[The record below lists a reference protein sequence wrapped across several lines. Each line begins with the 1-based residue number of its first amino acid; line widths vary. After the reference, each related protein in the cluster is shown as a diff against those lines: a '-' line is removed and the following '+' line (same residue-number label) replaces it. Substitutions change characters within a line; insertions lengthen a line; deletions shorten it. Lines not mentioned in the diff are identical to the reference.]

1 MTTLANT
8 QSLATDL
15 NIDPY
20 YDDFNEGSN
29 FHRLLFR
36 PGFAVQARELTQ
48 LQTILQNQI
57 DRFGEHVFKE
67 GSVVRGCELVYESDI
82 SYVKVRDNDST
93 GTAVDV
99 SVFKDSTL
107 TGQTSG
113 VTAHVIDSLTGAEA
127 SDPNTKTIYIK
138 YTSAGSDN
146 STRKF
151 LSGEKLVSNTITPTS
166 ATCNVIT
173 GTATVVANTGLR
185 VTYDEGIIFAKDHF
199 IRTDKQ
205 SIIVGR
211 YSANTSIKIG
221 YDIIEEIV
229 ASGGDATLLDPA
241 QGSYNYAAPGADRL
255 KLTANLVSRATD
267 AAEDT
272 KFIELLRIKNGAPEF
287 KSDKPA
293 YAKINDY
300 IARRTED
307 ESGNYIVDGMEISLR
322 EHLDNNT
329 NQGLKILANGGNT
342 SCLSVDISPGKAYVK
357 GYESE
362 TIHTANIKIEK
373 GNDVHALEDYSIAAN
388 YGNFVTATEVCG
400 NWDINGQDEAKL
412 FDTAQRAISN
422 NTLGATAPVGT
433 QIGTA
438 RVRAIE
444 YNSGDKGDPSC
455 IMNLYLYDI
464 KMTANTFQDAK
475 AIYFNDGTS
484 KAHADLVQ
492 TSGATKLTDTDFNK
506 ALFQLTNPFTKRLRN
521 ASGSVVAD
529 FKFQKVFDVTIA
541 ADGTF
546 TLATGDSNEQY
557 PFSTGALNSSQ
568 KKANMHVVL
577 NGNANTSSG
586 LTGTISTTATSPTV
600 VGSGTAFDTELNKG
614 DTIKIEGYA
623 NVVTVNSIASATSLV
638 LTENHNVTAS
648 GKNTTKALLN
658 GQILNMAGV
667 GLDGARTITVD
678 STTSTSFD
686 IQETL
691 GGTVAAQVF
700 CELNKIDGQEAAK
713 AVNKNRYV
721 EINISDAHASQALGN
736 TSGPWP
742 LGLSDGHKLREVRLS
757 TGNAFFSSTSGGTD
771 VTSHFELDTGQRDNY
786 YNHARLRKK
795 SSSSHSVA
803 NGNVYLVKFDYF
815 THDTSQGVGYFS
827 VDSYPIDDVDV
838 ANTTA
843 IQTQDI
849 PIYKSPQTGVELDLR
864 GSLDLR
870 PRITDT
876 ANSVT
881 SLTNISR
888 NPAVSLELVE
898 PSGGLHFMPP
908 NESLTTDIEFYMGRS
923 DRVVVTPTGS
933 FEVVKGTS
941 DILRPKDPPPRSDA
955 MTIGLL
961 SIPPYPSLPKINAI
975 ELGRP
980 ELGIQV
986 TPERIMR
993 FTMRDIGVLKD
1004 RIDNLEYYTSL
1015 SLLEQSAEQ
1024 LVLSDAS
1031 GNNRFKNGILVDNFT
1046 GHSVG
1051 DVKDNDYTIAMDI
1064 NQRELRPSFRLN
1076 DVQMQMN
1083 SANSSNVTK
1092 AAKDVKLTLGSSSAA
1107 FSNNETVTSGSATGK
1122 VTYQVDT
1129 FLYVEQVGST
1139 AFTAGGANVVGS
1151 SSSATST
1158 YTAAVTPTDGK
1169 LVTLPY
1175 THDLVI
1181 QQPFATNVR
1190 NASGSAFAWIGDIV
1204 LDPDTDYWVDT
1215 VTKPQVNVELDM
1227 NTQAWEQL
1235 ANAWGTQWGSWS
1247 DVAGSHKTTKRWN
1260 QHWGHYGYQMWGWG
1274 GYHTITHSKRETRS
1288 GTQLQVGKPYSK
1300 DVDLGES
1307 VRDTS
1312 LTPFMR
1318 SMVIKLTASG
1328 LKPDAKFFA
1337 FFDGEDVN
1345 EFMTPCNSSF
1355 SNTANEAS
1363 QLISDSNGK
1372 IFATFRLPNNAK
1384 RKFRV
1389 GSKTLKLTDS
1399 ITNGEESLTSW
1410 AEGQYHAQGMNQVKQ
1425 GTSISTRNVNLKVN
1439 SVTETKTTSTTQ
1451 KRGWRGWHGYGGWGY
1466 GYGYGGYGYGWG
1478 GWWGHCHWDPIG
1490 QSFSVDNMDAGKDA
1504 VGSTG
1509 VYLTKIDLFFQGK
1522 DKTLGT
1528 AVEIREVDASSGLIT
1543 DRQMPFGRTVLE
1555 SADINVSDDGSA
1567 PTPAVFETPV
1577 YLKNATEYAFVIKP
1591 TNGNPNTILWTAK
1604 LGQTDKITGN
1614 RVVVQPHNGNL
1625 FISSN
1630 DKVWSPAQ
1638 EEDIK
1643 FRMHYAN
1650 FGTVQSGSVILK
1662 NVDKE
1667 YFQCDEESGTA
1678 MSTMGEIV
1686 HGETTFVLG
1695 GSTSANVGLSVLGGS
1710 SGANGV
1716 VTHSSGTA
1724 MRVKGV
1730 TTTKFTDSET
1740 ITVMLGDGSP
1750 SGTTA
1755 TISSQSTPSGKVYMY
1770 DATTQSNTFIHLSE
1784 PSGTFA
1790 ANTYLKGQTNSG
1802 TARIISLDS
1811 MVMDTFKTHLSN
1823 MILQDTTS
1831 TFTGK
1836 FATSSSARDSAYV
1849 TVADGEDSTFDAR
1862 RFVHGLTTETSGLS
1876 GQKSAE
1882 VKVTIQNGNNKRH
1895 SPAIDN
1901 DRAALLCVENLINND
1916 TTNEDGAS
1924 GGNSLARYITR
1935 KVELADGQDAEDL
1948 KVFVTAYKPVTAGV
1962 DIYYKLLNNEDDDL
1976 MEQRS
1981 WIAMTQVTSSSEVSD
1996 SKNEQDMREFEFTIP
2011 TAQKTGSSDQVQYTN
2026 SSGITF
2032 TGFKFY
2038 QIKIVLTSSTPARI
2052 PRVKDLRAIALQI

>member
-1 MTTLANT
+1 MATILANT
-8 QSLATDL
+8 QSLATNL

-20 YDDFNEGSN
+20 YDDFDEGSN

-57 DRFGEHVFKE
+57 DRFGEHIFKE

-82 SYVKVRDNDST
+82 SYVKVRDNDFD
-93 GTAVDV
+93 GEAVDV
-99 SVFKDSTL
+99 SVFKGSTL

-113 VTAHVIDSLTGAEA
+113 VTAHVVDSLSGAEA
-127 SDPNTKTIYIK
+127 SDPDTKTLYIK
-138 YTSAGSDN
+138 YTSAGSNN
-146 STRKF
+146 STRSF
-151 LSGEKLVSNTITPTS
+151 LSGEKLVSNTIIPSS

-199 IRTDKQ
+199 IRCDKQ
-205 SIIVGR
+205 SLIVGR
-211 YSANTSIKIG
+211 YSANTTIKIG

-255 KLTANLVSRATD
+255 KLTANLVSRSVT

-300 IARRTED
+300 IARRTYD
-307 ESGNYIVDGMEISLR
+307 ESGDYIVNGLEISVR
-322 EHLDNNT
+322 EHLDNDT
-329 NQGLKILANGGNT
+329 NQGLKTLANGGNT
-342 SCLSVDISPGKAYVK
+342 NQLSIDISPGKAYVK
-357 GYESE
+357 GFEID
-362 TIHTANIKIEK
+362 TIHSRNVEIEK
-373 GNDVHALEDYSIAAN
+373 GNDVHALEDYSVAAN
-388 YGNFVTATEVCG
+388 YGNFVAATEVCG
-400 NWDINGQDEAKL
+400 NWDINGQDEVKL

-438 RVRAIE
+438 RVRALE
-444 YNSGDKGDPSC
+444 HSSGDKGDPSC

-464 KMTANTFQDAK
+464 KMTANTFQDTQ

-484 KAHADLVQ
+484 KAHADVVQ
-492 TSGATKLTDTDFNK
+492 SSGVTKLTDSGFNK
-506 ALFQLTNPFTKRLRN
+506 AFYPLTNLFTKRLRDTGGN
-521 ASGSVVAD
+521 VVAD
-529 FKFQKVFDVTIA
+529 FKFMKVFDVTIA

-546 TLATGDSNEQY
+546 TLATGASSEQY
-557 PFSTGALNSSQ
+557 PFSTGALNSTQ
-568 KKANMHVVL
+568 KQENIHVIL
-577 NGNANTSSG
+577 NGNANTSST
-586 LTGTISTTATSPTV
+586 LTGTLATTATSPTV

-614 DTIKIEGYA
+614 DTIKIINYA
-623 NVVTVNSIASATSLV
+623 NVVTVNAIASATSLT
-638 LTENHNVTAS
+638 LTENHNVTGSSLTA
-648 GKNTTKALLN
+648 TKALLN
-658 GQILNMAGV
+658 GQMLNMAGV

-678 STTSTSFD
+678 STTSASID

-713 AVNKNRYV
+713 TINKNRYV
-721 EINISDAHASQALGN
+721 EINVSDAHASKALGN

-771 VTSHFELDTGQRDNY
+771 VTAHFELDDGGTDNY
-786 YNHARLRKK
+786 YDHAKLSKK

-803 NGNVYLVKFDYF
+803 NGNVYLVKLDYF

-827 VDSYPIDDVDV
+827 VDSYSIDDVDS

-843 IQTQDI
+843 IQTKDI
-849 PIYKSPQTGVELDLR
+849 PLYTSPQTGNEFDLR
-864 GSLDLR
+864 GCLDLR

-888 NPAVSLELVE
+888 NPAVSLALVE

-908 NESLTTDIEFYMGRS
+908 NESLTTDIEFYMGRV
-923 DRVVVTPTGS
+923 DRVVCTDEGQ
-933 FEVVKGTS
+933 FEVVKGS
-941 DILRPKDPPPRSDA
+941 PDFLRPKEGPPRGDA
-955 MTIGLL
+955 MTIGLIN
-961 SIPPYPSLPKINAI
+961 IPPYPSLPKVNAI

-980 ELGIQV
+980 ELGTKVSPQ
-986 TPERIMR
+986 RIMR
-993 FTMRDIGVLKD
+993 YTMRDIGVLKD

-1015 SLLEQSAEQ
+1015 SLLESSAEQ

-1031 GNNRFKNGILVDNFT
+1031 GNNRFKNGILVDNFV

-1064 NQRELRPSFRLN
+1064 ENRELRPSFRLN
-1076 DVQMQMN
+1076 DVQLQMN

-1092 AAKDVKLTLGSSSAA
+1092 AAKDVRLTLGSSSAA

-1122 VTYQVDT
+1122 VTYQVGT

-1139 AFTAGGANVVGS
+1139 AFTAGGANVVGTTS
-1151 SSSATST
+1151 AATST
-1158 YTAAVTPTDGK
+1158 YATATLPADGK

-1175 THDLVI
+1175 THDMVVE
-1181 QQPFATNVR
+1181 QPFATNVR
-1190 NASGSAFAWIGDIV
+1190 NASGSAFACVGDII
-1204 LDPDTDYWVDT
+1204 LNPDTDYWVDT

-1247 DVAGSHKTTKRWN
+1247 TVPGTTKTTRSHHSSGW
-1260 QHWGHYGYQMWGWG
+1260 HYGWNYGMNWRG
-1274 GYHTITHSKRETRS
+1274 HTTVTTSKRETRS
-1288 GTQLQVGKPYSK
+1288 GNQLQVGKPFK
-1300 DVDLGES
+1300 TDVDLGES

-1318 SMVIKLTASG
+1318 SRVIQVNSTG

-1337 FFDGEDVN
+1337 FFDGEDIN

-1355 SNTANEAS
+1355 SNTASEGT
-1363 QLISDSNGK
+1363 QLISGTTGNM
-1372 IFATFRLPNNAK
+1372 FATFRLPNSAK

-1410 AEGQYHAQGMNQVKQ
+1410 AETQYHAQGMNNVKQ
-1425 GTSISTRNVNLKVN
+1425 GTVLSTRNVNLKVN
-1439 SVTETKTTSTTQ
+1439 SVTETKTTSTSSTYG
-1451 KRGWRGWHGYGGWGY
+1451 RGYGWGY

-1478 GWWGHCHWDPIG
+1478 GWWGHCHYDPIA

-1504 VGSTG
+1504 LGSTG

-1522 DKTLGT
+1522 DKVVGT
-1528 AVEIREVDASSGLIT
+1528 AVEIREVDPASGLVTNNQI
-1543 DRQMPFGRTVLE
+1543 PFGRMVLAA
-1555 SADINVSDDGSA
+1555 ADMNVSDDGSA

-1577 YLKNATEYAFVIKP
+1577 YLKSGMEYAFVVKP

-1604 LGQTDKITGN
+1604 LGQADKITGN

-1643 FRMHYAN
+1643 FRLHYAN

-1667 YFQCDEESGTA
+1667 YFQCDEETGTV
-1678 MSTMGEIV
+1678 MSTVGETV
-1686 HGETTFVLG
+1686 HGETTFVLA
-1695 GSTSANVGLSVLGGS
+1695 GSTSANVGLSVLGGTS
-1710 SGANGV
+1710 TANGE
-1716 VTHSSGTA
+1716 VTFSSGTS

-1730 TTTKFTDSET
+1730 TTTKFTDGET
-1740 ITVMLGDGSP
+1740 ITVMLAGGGP

-1755 TISSQSTPSGKVYMY
+1755 VISSQSTPSGKTYMY

-1811 MVMDTFKTHLSN
+1811 IVMDTFNTQLSN

-1836 FATSSSARDSAYV
+1836 FATSSSARDAAYV

-1876 GQKSAE
+1876 GQKSSE
-1882 VKVTIQNGNNKRH
+1882 IKVTIQNANNKRH

-1901 DRAALLCVENLINND
+1901 DRAALLCVENLINNS
-1916 TTNEDGAS
+1916 TTDEDSTS
-1924 GGNSLARYITR
+1924 GGGSLARNITR

-1948 KVFVTAYKPVTAGV
+1948 KVFVTAYKPATAGLE
-1962 DIYYKLLNNEDDDL
+1962 IYYKILNNEDDDTL
-1976 MEQRS
+1976 AKCS
-1981 WIAMTQVTSSSEVSD
+1981 WVAMTQVTSASDVSD
-1996 SKNEQDMREFEFTIP
+1996 AKDKHDMREFEYTIP
-2011 TAQKTGSSDQVQYTN
+2011 TANKTGSSDQVQYTN

-2038 QIKIVLTSSTPARI
+2038 QIKIVLTSTTPAII

>member
-1 MTTLANT
+1 MATILANT

-20 YDDFNEGSN
+20 YDDFNEGKN

-57 DRFGEHVFKE
+57 DRFGEHIFKE
-67 GSVVRGCELVYESDI
+67 GSVVRGCELNYESDI
-82 SYVKVRDNDST
+82 SYVKIRDNDSA
-93 GTAVDV
+93 GASVDV
-99 SVFKDSTL
+99 SVFKGSTL

-113 VTAHVIDSLTGAEA
+113 VTAHVIDSITGAEA
-127 SDPNTKTIYIK
+127 SDPDTKTLYIK
-138 YTSAGSDN
+138 YTSAGSNN
-146 STRKF
+146 STRTF
-151 LSGEKLVSNTITPTS
+151 LSAEKLVSNTISPAA
-166 ATCNVIT
+166 ATANVIT

-199 IRTDKQ
+199 IRVDKQ
-205 SIIVGR
+205 SLIVGK

-229 ASGGDATLLDPA
+229 QSGDEATLLDPA
-241 QGSYNYAAPGADRL
+241 QGAYNYAAPGADRL
-255 KLTANLVSRATD
+255 KLTANLVARATTV
-267 AAEDT
+267 AEDT

-287 KSDKPA
+287 KADKPQ

-300 IARRTED
+300 IARRTYD
-307 ESGNYIVDGMEISLR
+307 ESGDYIVNGLEISIR
-322 EHLDNNT
+322 EHLDNES
-329 NQGLKILANGGNT
+329 NQGLKTLANGGNT
-342 SCLSVDISPGKAYVK
+342 NCLSVDVSPGKAYVK
-357 GYESE
+357 GFEID
-362 TIHTANIKIEK
+362 TIHSRNIKISK
-373 GNDVHALEDYSIAAN
+373 GNDSHQIEDYSIAAN
-388 YGNFVTATEVCG
+388 YGNYVSATEVCG
-400 NWDINGQDEAKL
+400 NWDINGQDEASL
-412 FDTAQRAISN
+412 FDTAQRAVSN

-444 YNSGDKGDPSC
+444 HNSGDKGDPSC
-455 IMNLYLYDI
+455 IFDMYLYDI
-464 KMTANTFQDAK
+464 KMTANTFQDVK
-475 AIYFNDGTS
+475 SIYFNDGTS
-484 KAHADLVQ
+484 KAHADFTQ
-492 TSGATKLTDTDFNK
+492 TSGQTQLTDTGFNK
-506 ALFQLTNPFTKRLRN
+506 ALFALTNPFTKRIRN
-521 ASGSVVAD
+521 SSGTVVAD
-529 FKFQKVFDVTIA
+529 YKFMKVFDVTIA

-546 TLATGDSNEQY
+546 TLATGASSEQY

-577 NGNANTSSG
+577 NGNANTSSNI
-586 LTGTISTTATSPTV
+586 TGTLSTTNASPTV
-600 VGSGTAFDTELNKG
+600 TGSGTAFDTELNKG
-614 DTIKIEGYA
+614 DTLKIQGYS

-638 LTENHNVTAS
+638 LTENHQATTS
-648 GKNTTKALLN
+648 GKKATKALVN
-658 GQILNMAGV
+658 GQMLNMAGV
-667 GLDGARTITVD
+667 GLDGSRTITID
-678 STTSTSFD
+678 STTSASFD

-721 EINISDAHASQALGN
+721 EINISDAHASAALGN
-736 TSGPWP
+736 TVGPWP
-742 LGLSDGHKLREVRLS
+742 LGLSDGHKITEVRLS

-771 VTSHFELDTGQRDNY
+771 VTSHFELDDGQRDNY
-786 YNHARLRKK
+786 YDHCKLRKK

-803 NGNVYLVKFDYF
+803 NGNVYLVKLDYF

-827 VDSYPIDDVDV
+827 VDSYPIDDVNS

-849 PIYKSPQTGVELDLR
+849 PVYTSPQTGNELDLR
-864 GSLDLR
+864 GCLDLR

-888 NPAVSLELVE
+888 NPAVSVALVE

-908 NESLTTDIEFYMGRS
+908 NESLTSDIEFYMPRI
-923 DRVVVTPTGS
+923 DRVVCTDEGQ
-933 FEVVKGTS
+933 FEVVKGAP
-941 DILRPKDPPPRSDA
+941 DFIKAMEPPPRGDA

-961 SIPPYPSLPKINAI
+961 NIPPYPSLPKINAI
-975 ELGRP
+975 DLGRP
-980 ELGIQV
+980 ELGV
-986 TPERIMR
+986 KVKPERIMR
-993 FTMRDIGVLKD
+993 YTMRDIGVLKD

-1031 GNNRFKNGILVDNFT
+1031 GNNRFKNGILVDNFV
-1046 GHSVG
+1046 GHAVG

-1064 NQRELRPSFRLN
+1064 EAQELRPSFRLN

-1092 AAKDVKLTLGSSSAA
+1092 AAKDVRLTLGSSSAA
-1107 FSNNETVTSGSATGK
+1107 FSNGESVTSGSASGK
-1122 VTYQVDT
+1122 VTYQVGT

-1139 AFTAGGANVVGS
+1139 AFSAGGANVVGT

-1175 THDLVI
+1175 THDLTHE
-1181 QQPFATNVR
+1181 QPFATNVR
-1190 NASGSAFAWIGDIV
+1190 NASGSAFAWVGDIQ
-1204 LDPDTDYWVDT
+1204 LTPDTDYWVDT
-1215 VTKPQVNVELDM
+1215 TTKPQVNVELDM

-1247 DVAGSHKTTKRWN
+1247 TIPGSQKTTRRTR
-1260 QHWGHYGYQMWGWG
+1260 GGYWGWNYG
-1274 GYHTITHSKRETRS
+1274 QSFSRTTVTTTNRETRS
-1288 GTQLQVGKPYSK
+1288 GTQLNVGKPFAK
-1300 DVDLGES
+1300 EVDLGES

-1318 SMVIKLTASG
+1318 SRVIQVKATG
-1328 LKPDAKFFA
+1328 LKPSAKFFA

-1345 EFMTPCNSSF
+1345 EFMSQCNSSF
-1355 SNTANEAS
+1355 SNTKSEGTT
-1363 QLISDSNGK
+1363 LISDSGGV
-1372 IFATFRLPNNAK
+1372 IFANFRLPNSAK
-1384 RKFRV
+1384 KKFRV
-1389 GSKTLKLTDS
+1389 GSKTFKLTDS

-1410 AEGQYHAQGMNQVKQ
+1410 AETQYHAQGMNQVKQ
-1425 GTSISTRNVNLKVN
+1425 GTVLSTRNVNLKVN
-1439 SVTETKTTSTTQ
+1439 SVTETKTTSESKTYG
-1451 KRGWRGWHGYGGWGY
+1451 RGYGWGY

-1478 GWWGHCHWDPIG
+1478 GWWGHCHFDPIA
-1490 QSFSVDNMDAGKDA
+1490 QSFYVDNMEAGKDA
-1504 VGSTG
+1504 PGSTG

-1522 DKTLGT
+1522 DSSVGT
-1528 AVEIREVDASSGLIT
+1528 AVEIREVDPASGLVT
-1543 DRQMPFGRTVLE
+1543 ANQVPFGRMVLE
-1555 SADINVSDDGSA
+1555 SADINTSDDGTK

-1577 YLKNATEYAFVIKP
+1577 YLKSGVEYAFVVKP

-1614 RVVVQPHNGNL
+1614 RVVIQPHNGNL

-1643 FRMHYAN
+1643 FRIHYAN

-1662 NVDKE
+1662 NIDKE

-1678 MSTMGEIV
+1678 MSVMGETV
-1686 HGETTFVLG
+1686 HGETTFVLS
-1695 GSTSANVGLSVLGGS
+1695 GSTSANVGLSVLGSS

-1724 MRVKGV
+1724 MRVKDV
-1730 TTTKFTDSET
+1730 TATKFTDGET
-1740 ITVMLGDGSP
+1740 ITVMLSGGGP
-1750 SGTTA
+1750 SSTTA
-1755 TISSQSTPSGKVYMY
+1755 TISSQSTPTGKVYMY

-1790 ANTYLKGQTNSG
+1790 ANTYIKGQVNSG

-1811 MVMDTFKTHLSN
+1811 LVMDTFNTQLSN

-1836 FATSSSARDSAYV
+1836 FATSTSARDSAYV
-1849 TVADGEDSTFDAR
+1849 NVADGEDSTFDAR
-1862 RFVHGLTTETSGLS
+1862 RFVLGKTTETSGLG

-1882 VKVTIQNGNNKRH
+1882 VKVTIQNANNKRH

-1916 TTNEDGAS
+1916 TTNEDAAS

-1948 KVFVTAYKPVTAGV
+1948 KVFITAFKPATSGV
-1962 DIYYKLLNNEDDDL
+1962 KVYYKILNNEDDDL
-1976 MEQRS
+1976 IEQRS
-1981 WIAMTQVTSSSEVSD
+1981 WVAMTQVTSASEVSD
-1996 SKNEQDMREFEFTIP
+1996 SKNIEDMREFEFTIP
-2011 TAQKTGSSDQVQYTN
+2011 TANKTGSSDQVQYTN
-2026 SSGITF
+2026 TSGITF

-2038 QIKIVLTSSTPARI
+2038 QIKIVLTSTTPAVI